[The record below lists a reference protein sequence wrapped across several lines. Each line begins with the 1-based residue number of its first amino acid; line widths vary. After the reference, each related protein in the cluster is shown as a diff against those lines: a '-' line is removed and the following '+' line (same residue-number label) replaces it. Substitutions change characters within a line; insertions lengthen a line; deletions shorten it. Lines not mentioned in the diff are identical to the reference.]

1 MIFFVDDDFNA
12 ACGKT
17 LEEAYK
23 VYQESYGMNATSTLK
38 VYEGIEMQ
46 VTYLLTPKVKGKV
59 TC

>member
-1 MIFFVDDDFNA
+1 MIFVVDDGFNA

-23 VYQESYGMNATSTLK
+23 VYQEYYGINATSTLK

-46 VTYLLTPKVKGKV
+46 VTYLLKPKVKGEV